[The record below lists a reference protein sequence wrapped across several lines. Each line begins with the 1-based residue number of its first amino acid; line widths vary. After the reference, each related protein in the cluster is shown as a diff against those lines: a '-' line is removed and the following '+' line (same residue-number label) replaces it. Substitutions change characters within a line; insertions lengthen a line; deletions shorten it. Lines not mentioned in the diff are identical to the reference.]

1 MYALG
6 LILIS
11 KEQLDTFWVVE
22 KDKCTLEFIFFA
34 R

>member
-1 MYALG
+1 MAAPRNPRFFMYALG

-11 KEQLDTFWVVE
+11 MWLFVSAVAP
-22 KDKCTLEFIFFA
+22 LL